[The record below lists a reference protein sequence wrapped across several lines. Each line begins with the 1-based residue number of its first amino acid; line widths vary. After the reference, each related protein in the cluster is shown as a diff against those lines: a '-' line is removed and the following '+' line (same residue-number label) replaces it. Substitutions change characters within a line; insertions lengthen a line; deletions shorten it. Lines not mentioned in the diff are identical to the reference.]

1 MKLLNLYNEYLKAN
15 TSLLNDLPRPTLVVV
30 TGKTVWIDD
39 QTYVILIDPDLFLD
53 CLSEIMTGFEISSI
67 KDWDDAI
74 PPLYKVTEY
83 DIPKHIEAELRN
95 VQSKEKSNED
105 C

>member
-15 TSLLNDLPRPTLVVV
+15 TSLDHDLPRPTIVIVDN
-30 TGKTVWIDD
+30 KTVLIDD

-67 KDWDDAI
+67 KDWSDAI

-83 DIPKHIEAELRN
+83 DIPKHIEAEIRG
-95 VQSKEKSNED
+95 VQSKEKGNED